1 MEALRVA
8 TDWVTVRHPQRP
20 AAALP
25 DDVLVLSS
33 WAGDDA
39 SDTDPCWRIPLR
51 CSRGPRGWSALG
63 PGLRLAVDEHGLE
76 VQVQGQLL
84 ARVASGGQ
92 RLVVSVLRGALA
104 WAHPGVLALAT
115 SQREALDALLT
126 QTRITRLDV
135 AVDVGVRHRAEDGA
149 VTPADG
155 WLDAAVWGAGAES
168 SATRAVDLWS
178 SRARRHEV
186 RDAKDAASDDDDKP
200 QGTARVMGTLRR
212 ERRPQMPSED
222 GALPPPSRPGRTL
235 YVGSRSHSQVCIYE
249 KDLAPR
255 TSTSTVL
262 ALETLRDACGWD
274 RVARVLRVEHRVTSE
289 WLRDQM
295 LTLRNGV
302 QARAGHLDALTL
314 LAVLPQIARELVA
327 RHRHT
332 DHTDA
337 TVRRRRRRSSVIQ
350 TVVERAV
357 DAWSDATGAT
367 DLDAVVSRKREVVL
381 RRQRRGALLAIS
393 RLSGATGASVP
404 RIVRDL
410 ALEHARLTGS
420 RADDLSRDEEAL
432 AHDLVAAHDRAHAMW
447 GGGHAMRDHIARY
460 ERSASLR
467 ELERVHSDA
476 RVWAIGQ
483 GDSTLAEA
491 GLDDVATRR
500 SVAGSQ
506 QLLDALDA
514 RYRAERERMAA

>member
-1 MEALRVA
+1 MA
-8 TDWVTVRHPQRP
+8 TDWITVRHPQRP
-20 AAALP
+20 AATLP
-25 DDVLVLSS
+25 DDVLVLTS
-33 WAGDDA
+33 WVGDDA
-39 SDTDPCWRIPLR
+39 SDDDDPCWRIPMR
-51 CSRGPRGWSALG
+51 CSRGPGGWSALG

-92 RLVVSVLRGALA
+92 RLVESVLRGVLA
-104 WAHPGVLALAT
+104 WSQQGALVVAT
-115 SQREALDALLT
+115 SQRDALDSLLQ
-126 QTRITRLDV
+126 QTRVTRLDV
-135 AVDVGVRHRAEDGA
+135 AVDVAVRHRAEEGA

-186 RDAKDAASDDDDKP
+186 RDARGAASDDDDDEP
-200 QGTARVMGTLRR
+200 RGAARVMGTMRR
-212 ERRPQMPSED
+212 ERRPPPPPED

-235 YVGSRSHSQVCIYE
+235 YVGSRSHSQVCVYE

-255 TSTSTVL
+255 TSASTVL

-295 LTLRNGV
+295 LTLRSGV

-314 LAVLPQIARELVA
+314 LSVLPQIARELVA

-332 DHTDA
+332 DHTDG
-337 TVRRRRRRSSVIQ
+337 TVRRRRRRSSPLQ
-350 TVVERAV
+350 LVVERAV
-357 DAWSDATGAT
+357 EAWSDATGST
-367 DLDAVVSRKREVVL
+367 DLDAVVSRKREVIL

-404 RIVRDL
+404 RIARDL
-410 ALEHARLTGS
+410 ALDHARLTGS
-420 RADDLSRDEEAL
+420 RAEDLSRDEEAL
-432 AHDLVAAHDRAHAMW
+432 ARDLVEATDRAHAMW
-447 GGGHAMRDHIARY
+447 GGGHAMRDHLARY
-460 ERSASLR
+460 GCSTSRR

-476 RVWAIGQ
+476 RVWALAQ

-491 GLDDVATRR
+491 GLDDIASRW

-514 RYRAERERMAA
+514 RYRQERERMAA

>member
-1 MEALRVA
+1 MA

-20 AAALP
+20 AATLP
-25 DDVLVLSS
+25 DDVLVLTS
-33 WAGDDA
+33 WVGDDA
-39 SDTDPCWRIPLR
+39 NDDDDPCWRIPMR

-92 RLVVSVLRGALA
+92 RLVESVLRGVLA
-104 WAHPGVLALAT
+104 WSQQGALVVAT
-115 SQREALDALLT
+115 SQRDALDSLLQ
-126 QTRITRLDV
+126 QTRVTRLDV
-135 AVDVGVRHRAEDGA
+135 AVDVAVRHRAEEGA

-168 SATRAVDLWS
+168 SATRAADLWS

-186 RDAKDAASDDDDKP
+186 RDARGAASDDDDEP
-200 QGTARVMGTLRR
+200 QGTARVWGTMRR

-222 GALPPPSRPGRTL
+222 GSLPPPSRPGRTL

-255 TSTSTVL
+255 TSASTVL

-274 RVARVLRVEHRVTSE
+274 CIARVLRVEHRVTSE
-289 WLRDQM
+289 WLRDQV
-295 LTLRNGV
+295 LTLRDGV
-302 QARAGHLDALTL
+302 QARAGHLDARTL
-314 LAVLPQIARELVA
+314 LALLPQIARELVA

-337 TVRRRRRRSSVIQ
+337 TVRRRRRRSSPLQ
-350 TVVERAV
+350 LVVERAV
-357 DAWSDATGAT
+357 EAWSDATGAT
-367 DLDAVVSRKREVVL
+367 DLDAVVSRKREAIL

-404 RIVRDL
+404 RIARDL
-410 ALEHARLTGS
+410 MLEHARLTGS
-420 RADDLSRDEEAL
+420 RAKDLSRDEEAL
-432 AHDLVAAHDRAHAMW
+432 ARDLVEANDRAHAMW
-447 GGGHAMRDHIARY
+447 GGGHAMRDHLARY
-460 ERSASLR
+460 ECSTSRR

-476 RVWAIGQ
+476 RVWALAQ

-491 GLDDVATRR
+491 GIDDIASRR

-506 QLLDALDA
+506 QLLDALDD
-514 RYRAERERMAA
+514 RYRRERERMAA